1 MSTIRI
7 QASISGGTQQTLE
20 IDPTQTSGWRLKQMI
35 CERLESGLEPH
46 AIKVIAAGRTIK
58 DEATISQQGITKDTK
73 AVVVKTSSSVVAKP
87 EAVAAASSEIQKTE
101 AKPEQSVHER
111 VERIAKATDKIAQSA
126 RAPEA
131 GYDTEFVEIQDSETG
146 DVLESLD
153 PNDRRMLIKAIAL
166 HERGLGFMK
175 SKDID
180 TAIGCFVKSEE
191 AFHEC
196 SPSILVSFDNYAYMC
211 LDLVWCQMLK
221 RNVHF
226 LQEADTRLQ
235 QVEAMFHKVHGPNL
249 ERLMRAKKGFCPEKL
264 LYARLHLLQG
274 VVAYHMNRRDQAHR
288 IFSRVAAELKALDAS
303 DESLALMQSMGFGL
317 RESRQALIAAE
328 QNIDS
333 ALQYLLQ
340 ERQYVVLQF
349 MIFKHFPETYDSVLD
364 LSVQF

>member
-1 MSTIRI
+1 
-7 QASISGGTQQTLE
+7 
-20 IDPTQTSGWRLKQMI
+20 
-35 CERLESGLEPH
+35 
-46 AIKVIAAGRTIK
+46 
-58 DEATISQQGITKDTK
+58 
-73 AVVVKTSSSVVAKP
+73 
-87 EAVAAASSEIQKTE
+87 
-101 AKPEQSVHER
+101 
-111 VERIAKATDKIAQSA
+111 
-126 RAPEA
+126 
-131 GYDTEFVEIQDSETG
+131 
-146 DVLESLD
+146 
-153 PNDRRMLIKAIAL
+153 MLIKAIAL

-340 ERQYVVLQF
+340 ERQKKNELQ
-349 MIFKHFPETYDSVLD
+349 MKESKRHSEWTKRRKTGRTVNGLAVDVSKIVSLTDMGFPRELAIEALRQSDNDIEHSMRLLLEEQEALAVAAAEDRERTHTTHPSSDQIQEDSPRPQQQQQD
-364 LSVQF
+364 GMEAHTEDAHPSVQDPQDAHESDSQVEMGEDEEDVFREVGQDQHSHFDDTLEEEKAILAEYMLFISSM